1 MKSFR
6 ECIAHKGASDKGISN
21 VTTDFRT
28 KLVNILDFEDM
39 VMDMQDIVLKKLRQ
53 LQEAS
58 EFDLYSTRAFG
69 KNTKRSREAEFAQS
83 VDQNRSSSD
92 SAKRP
97 KAVKNNSSSTQPSV
111 KKRCRG
117 CGWNLKKS
125 EQGKYR
131 CPRNGND
138 GCGKDSRRNN
148 SGAPWDQSEVGKK
161 WTSMGYPGG
170 FPKDETITLQNAEER
185 KKSFTGGE
193 SVCYAQ
199 HSDKLLISRE
209 LINFSLYDDVQAG
222 NRRKR
227 RRATSAISNRGDEA
241 PALLGRLLLDSG
253 ALGRCVVSIF

>member
-1 MKSFR
+1 M
-6 ECIAHKGASDKGISN
+6 
-21 VTTDFRT
+21 
-28 KLVNILDFEDM
+28 
-39 VMDMQDIVLKKLRQ
+39 
-53 LQEAS
+53 
-58 EFDLYSTRAFG
+58 
-69 KNTKRSREAEFAQS
+69 
-83 VDQNRSSSD
+83 
-92 SAKRP
+92 
-97 KAVKNNSSSTQPSV
+97 
-111 KKRCRG
+111 
-117 CGWNLKKS
+117 KKS

-170 FPKDETITLQNAEER
+170 LPKDETITLQNAEER
-185 KKSFTGGE
+185 KRSFTGGK

-199 HSDKLLISRE
+199 HSDEQLISRE

-253 ALGRCVVSIF
+253 ALGRCVVSSSFFDKIVRCEHDIAEHNVEHDLISALDNNVITNLSIF